1 MATDA
6 KTERAPAMHKAAI
19 NVLHE
24 RMPIYL
30 CAERPAI
37 PAPRRFATPSYRPA
51 KTLEDVFRFDAARMC
66 PRQHCD
72 WANKLSASSRP
83 S

>member
-6 KTERAPAMHKAAI
+6 KTERAPVMHKAAI

-30 CAERPAI
+30 CAERAAI

-51 KTLEDVFRFDAARMC
+51 KTLEDVFRSGQPECARV
-66 PRQHCD
+66 
-72 WANKLSASSRP
+72 NTGYSII
-83 S
+83 